1 MDLFIP
7 YITVQP
13 VSTVNDSIET
23 KPDYNTTAVSQNSEF
38 QKIYFEEL
46 ARKYYEEDGN
56 FNAISN
62 IARIH
67 YEEYYGGG
75 STPLKRWKIYFSK
88 YKILHKILIHS
99 ILYFH
104 KKTLRF
110 AYLKAIILAISG
122 LPGSLFGSIFTST
135 LI

>member
-1 MDLFIP
+1 MEAFMDLFIP

-13 VSTVNDSIET
+13 VSPVNDSIET

-75 STPLKRWKIYFSK
+75 YRCGKRGG
-88 YKILHKILIHS
+88 
-99 ILYFH
+99 
-104 KKTLRF
+104 
-110 AYLKAIILAISG
+110 SG
-122 LPGSLFGSIFTST
+122 SVRKE
-135 LI
+135 

>member
-13 VSTVNDSIET
+13 ASPVNDSIET
-23 KPDYNTTAVSQNSEF
+23 KQTYNTMAVPQNSEF

-46 ARKYYEEDGN
+46 ARKCYEEDGN

-62 IARIH
+62 MARIY
-67 YEEYYGGG
+67 YEEYYGVG

-88 YKILHKILIHS
+88 YNILVNIEDNNGQLHI
-99 ILYFH
+99 
-104 KKTLRF
+104 
-110 AYLKAIILAISG
+110 KAA
-122 LPGSLFGSIFTST
+122 
-135 LI
+135 

>member
-13 VSTVNDSIET
+13 VSPVNDSIET

-88 YKILHKILIHS
+88 YNLLVNIEDNNGQLHI
-99 ILYFH
+99 
-104 KKTLRF
+104 
-110 AYLKAIILAISG
+110 KAA
-122 LPGSLFGSIFTST
+122 
-135 LI
+135 

>member
-13 VSTVNDSIET
+13 VSPVNDSIET

-88 YKILHKILIHS
+88 YNVLVNIEDNNGQLHI
-99 ILYFH
+99 
-104 KKTLRF
+104 
-110 AYLKAIILAISG
+110 KAIILAISG

>member
-13 VSTVNDSIET
+13 VSPVNDSIET

-88 YKILHKILIHS
+88 YNVLVNIEELHI
-99 ILYFH
+99 
-104 KKTLRF
+104 
-110 AYLKAIILAISG
+110 KAA
-122 LPGSLFGSIFTST
+122 
-135 LI
+135 

>member
-13 VSTVNDSIET
+13 VSPVNDSIET

-88 YKILHKILIHS
+88 YNVFCPIPIYSLANHGFSPSKLYPSLKPYLPHS
-99 ILYFH
+99 
-104 KKTLRF
+104 
-110 AYLKAIILAISG
+110 
-122 LPGSLFGSIFTST
+122 FGK
-135 LI
+135 LL